1 MRIILIIIWIH
12 IVDNIIIKANIT
24 YMKLTSLAVIV
35 ALFGVVFSNVFN
47 PEVRREVKKTH
58 FGGLEITDHS
68 EEGYSK

>member
-1 MRIILIIIWIH
+1 
-12 IVDNIIIKANIT
+12 
-24 YMKLTSLAVIV
+24 MKLTSLAVIV